1 MNETIKVLHEHA
13 SHRHYVKGHQFPKQ
27 ELSAILQAAQQ
38 APSWQNGQH
47 YSIVVVDNQEIKET
61 FYQSST
67 RNPQI
72 ASCSVFLVF
81 CLDFSTHALAA
92 QKQGVMFDVSND
104 PETLIIATM
113 DTALAMQNATIAA
126 EALGY
131 GTVAIGG
138 VRQMPEVV
146 IDTLKLPKYVV
157 PICGLC
163 IGVVDT
169 TKEVERVKPRFSK
182 ETKIHYN
189 TYMPATMQSID
200 EYDMRLAEFAEARET
215 MAWSEKFA
223 NNYSKPVNE
232 KTAVILNRQGL

>member
-1 MNETIKVLHEHA
+1 MNETIQVLHGHA
-13 SHRHYVKGHQFPKQ
+13 SHRHYVKGHQLPKQ

-47 YSIVVVDNQEIKET
+47 YSVVVVDNQELKEK
-61 FYQSST
+61 FHEAST

-81 CLDFSTHALAA
+81 CLDFTTHALAC
-92 QKQGVMFDVSND
+92 QKQNKPFDVSND
-104 PETLIIATM
+104 PETLIISTM

-126 EALGY
+126 ESLGY

-138 VRQMPEVV
+138 VRQMPELV
-146 IDTLKLPKYVV
+146 IETLQLPKYVV
-157 PICGLC
+157 PVCGLC

-169 TKEVERVKPRFSK
+169 TKEVERVKPRFSQSV
-182 ETKIHYN
+182 KIHRNQYQES
-189 TYMPATMQSID
+189 TLEQLE
-200 EYDMRLAEFAEARET
+200 EYEERLSAFAEARET
-215 MAWSEKFA
+215 LSWSEKFA

-232 KTAVILNRQGL
+232 KTVKVLKQQGL